1 MSNSV
6 IQNHLSLIA
15 SMIQPPI
22 NLSNKIQTKFLLG
35 KEYFYIKKV
44 DMKLNDKL

>member
-1 MSNSV
+1 MSNTV
-6 IQNHLSLIA
+6 IQNHLSLMVLI
-15 SMIQPPI
+15 IQLPL

-35 KEYFYIKKV
+35 KEYFYIKQV